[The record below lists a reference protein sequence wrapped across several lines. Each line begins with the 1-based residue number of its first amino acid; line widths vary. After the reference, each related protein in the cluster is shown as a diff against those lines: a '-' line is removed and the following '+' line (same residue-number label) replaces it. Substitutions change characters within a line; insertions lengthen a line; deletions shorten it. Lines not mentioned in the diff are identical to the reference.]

1 MPAVTINGKEY
12 QTENLSE
19 NAQNQLVSL
28 AFVQNEIKRLEAQIA
43 VYKTASMA
51 YTKALKEKLDQ

>member
-19 NAQNQLVSL
+19 NAQSQLVSL
-28 AFVQNEIKRLEAQIA
+28 AFVQNEIKRLEAQLA
-43 VYKTASMA
+43 AFKTAEFA
-51 YTKALKEKLDQ
+51 YSKALDNELLN

>member
-28 AFVQNEIKRLEAQIA
+28 AFVQNEIKRLEAQLA
-43 VYKTASMA
+43 AFKTAEIA
-51 YTKALKEKLDQ
+51 YSKALDNEITT

>member
-19 NAQNQLVSL
+19 NAQSQLVSL
-28 AFVQNEIKRLEAQIA
+28 AFVQNEIKRLEAQLA
-43 VYKTASMA
+43 AFKTAELA
-51 YTKALKEKLDQ
+51 YSKALDNELPT

>member
-19 NAQNQLVSL
+19 NAQNQFVSL
-28 AFVQNEIKRLEAQIA
+28 VFVQNEIKRLEAQLA
-43 VYKTASMA
+43 AFKTAEIA
-51 YTKALKEKLDQ
+51 YSKALDNELPT